1 MSFERGSIPSNPC
14 TVPLALRRR
23 LNNDDDDEDAEKWTL
38 CHRSLLHELRSHFVL
53 DFVSKNYD
61 STLSEVAAIVLQHGL
76 STLRRE
82 GSSTLRAEWRR
93 SAERAEQRTVYRHSV
108 LDLQNESPLENRHS
122 IGKQRGSDEQEQYA
136 LSFAISKRDIM
147 RSLAAPAEDEAVDE
161 WLGVLSEGNEVL
173 NELSDVLPVL
183 VLRSNAY
190 SVNVRGIMDHVQ
202 LLDVQKLV
210 HCRFDSLS
218 AAESAGDPEEEEE
231 ALSLRGQEG
240 AASRLFGALMA
251 MRKVGEKQL
260 AELCMM
266 RQSTVK
272 QVLYRMLSDH
282 FVAIEYVP
290 KTPDRDCIKSFFLW
304 SIDWV
309 AIHKKVLQSMYDAVS
324 NLLVKKRSVR
334 KQIEIAEHD
343 DAHKASDHA
352 KTRWKRLCAAF
363 EHLAA
368 IIQRVD
374 LQIAL
379 HRDF

>member
-1 MSFERGSIPSNPC
+1 MARSVKCAAQTLKPSAC
-14 TVPLALRRR
+14 
-23 LNNDDDDEDAEKWTL
+23 
-38 CHRSLLHELRSHFVL
+38 RSLMASVM
-53 DFVSKNYD
+53 VSWVTT
-61 STLSEVAAIVLQHGL
+61 STQV
-76 STLRRE
+76 
-82 GSSTLRAEWRR
+82 
-93 SAERAEQRTVYRHSV
+93 
-108 LDLQNESPLENRHS
+108 P
-122 IGKQRGSDEQEQYA
+122 
-136 LSFAISKRDIM
+136 
-147 RSLAAPAEDEAVDE
+147 AP
-161 WLGVLSEGNEVL
+161 
-173 NELSDVLPVL
+173 
-183 VLRSNAY
+183 
-190 SVNVRGIMDHVQ
+190 
-202 LLDVQKLV
+202 
-210 HCRFDSLS
+210 
-218 AAESAGDPEEEEE
+218 
-231 ALSLRGQEG
+231 